1 MGILNEELRPKTF
14 DQVFLIK
21 EDRAKIQA
29 WADSWDN
36 GKPEKRGLILAG
48 PPGLGKT
55 SIAYALSNSKGWDII
70 EINGSEGRTEDFIKR
85 TIGMFSL
92 YKDLT
97 WDDAEGSRKKAG
109 LIDEADNIYERST
122 KGGTGESG
130 GYKAIV
136 DILKNTSI
144 PIIITMNDFANFRY
158 RKGTNAATIIN
169 LCEVVEIKKIFSR
182 KGGTEYRNIVTT
194 LSSRII
200 ETSGKL
206 GLKPQKVTLEKIIEG
221 DLPDIRAS
229 INDAEAYVF
238 SQSDS
243 LISAGN
249 RDEQSIIWDTLSGIF
264 HRDSYSDNVTLID
277 NSDSDSGQI
286 LLWISQNVFSQA
298 KNLESALDAFDY
310 VSVIDQMD
318 WFAHRHN
325 YYRMLVYVK
334 DLEALFATRF
344 KGKTGVFIPFKFS
357 NYLSQMSKTKKSRGA
372 RNQVAQDL
380 SKILHIS
387 REEAY
392 EMRGVL
398 KVMSRLRKGFQGEL
412 VNYVNTEIEKHN
424 SMFVSGGNFKEIEP
438 LDLNDLEMFID

>member
-1 MGILNEELRPKTF
+1 MGILNEELRPRTF

-21 EDRAKIQA
+21 EDRTKIQA
-29 WADSWDN
+29 WADSWDS

-97 WDDAEGSRKKAG
+97 WDEEGSRKKAG

-130 GYKAIV
+130 GYRAIV

-158 RKGTNAATIIN
+158 RKGSNAATIIN

-194 LSSRII
+194 LTTRILEVSSR
-200 ETSGKL
+200 L
-206 GLKPQKVTLEKIIEG
+206 GLKPQRVTLEKIIEG

-229 INDAEAYVF
+229 INDAEAYVL
-238 SQSDS
+238 SQSES

-264 HRDSYSDNVTLID
+264 HRDNYSDNVSLID
-277 NSDSDSGQI
+277 SSDSDSGQI
-286 LLWISQNVFSQA
+286 LLWMSQNVFSQA

-310 VSVIDQMD
+310 ISVIDQMN
-318 WFAHRHN
+318 WFAHRYN

-357 NYLSQMSKTKKSRGA
+357 NYLSQMSKTKKSRGS
-372 RNQVAQDL
+372 RNLVAEDL
-380 SKILHIS
+380 SKILHMS
-387 REEAY
+387 KEEAY

-398 KVMSRLRKGFQGEL
+398 KVMSRLRKGFTVEL
-412 VNYVNTEIEKHN
+412 LNYINNEADKHN
-424 SMFVSGGNFKEIEP
+424 SRFVSGGSFKAIET

>member
-21 EDRAKIQA
+21 EDRTKIQA
-29 WADSWDN
+29 WADSWDI

-97 WDDAEGSRKKAG
+97 WDEEGSRKKAG

-130 GYKAIV
+130 GYRAIV

-158 RKGTNAATIIN
+158 RKGSNAATIIN

-194 LSSRII
+194 LTTRILEVSSR
-200 ETSGKL
+200 L
-206 GLKPQKVTLEKIIEG
+206 GLRPQRVTLEKIIEG

-229 INDAEAYVF
+229 INDAEAYVL
-238 SQSDS
+238 SQSES

-264 HRDSYSDNVTLID
+264 HRDNYSDNVSLID
-277 NSDSDSGQI
+277 SSDSDSGQI

-310 VSVIDQMD
+310 ISVVDQMN
-318 WFAHRHN
+318 WFAHRYN

-357 NYLSQMSKTKKSRGA
+357 NYLSQMSKTKKSRGS
-372 RNQVAQDL
+372 RNLVAEDL
-380 SKILHIS
+380 SKILHMS
-387 REEAY
+387 KEEAY

-398 KVMSRLRKGFQGEL
+398 KVMSKLRKGFTVEL
-412 VNYVNTEIEKHN
+412 LNYVNTEADKHN
-424 SMFVSGGNFKEIEP
+424 SRFVSGGSFKAIET

>member
-1 MGILNEELRPKTF
+1 MGILNEELRPRTF

-21 EDRAKIQA
+21 EDRTKIQA
-29 WADSWDN
+29 WADSWDS

-97 WDDAEGSRKKAG
+97 WDEEGSRKKAG

-130 GYKAIV
+130 GYRAIV

-158 RKGTNAATIIN
+158 RKGSNAATIIN

-194 LSSRII
+194 LTNRILEVSSR
-200 ETSGKL
+200 L
-206 GLKPQKVTLEKIIEG
+206 GLKPQRVTLEKIIEG

-229 INDAEAYVF
+229 INDAEAYVL
-238 SQSDS
+238 SQSES

-264 HRDSYSDNVTLID
+264 HRDNYSDNVSLID
-277 NSDSDSGQI
+277 SSDSDSGQI
-286 LLWISQNVFSQA
+286 LLWVSQNVFSQA

-310 VSVIDQMD
+310 ISVIDQMN
-318 WFAHRHN
+318 WFAHRYN

-357 NYLSQMSKTKKSRGA
+357 NYLSQMSKTKKSRGS
-372 RNQVAQDL
+372 RNLVAEDL
-380 SKILHIS
+380 SKILHMS
-387 REEAY
+387 KEEAY

-398 KVMSRLRKGFQGEL
+398 KVMSRLRKGFTVEL
-412 VNYVNTEIEKHN
+412 LNYINNEADKHN
-424 SMFVSGGNFKEIEP
+424 SRFVSGGSFKAIET

>member
-1 MGILNEELRPKTF
+1 MGILNEELRPRTF

-21 EDRAKIQA
+21 EDRTKIQA
-29 WADSWDN
+29 WADSWDS

-48 PPGLGKT
+48 APGLGKT

-97 WDDAEGSRKKAG
+97 WDEEGSRKKAG

-130 GYKAIV
+130 GYRAIV

-158 RKGTNAATIIN
+158 RKGSNAATIIN

-194 LSSRII
+194 LTTRILEVSSR
-200 ETSGKL
+200 L
-206 GLKPQKVTLEKIIEG
+206 GLKPQRVTLEKIIEG

-229 INDAEAYVF
+229 INDAEAYVL
-238 SQSDS
+238 SQSES

-264 HRDSYSDNVTLID
+264 HRDNYSDNVSLID
-277 NSDSDSGQI
+277 SSDSDSGQI
-286 LLWISQNVFSQA
+286 LLWMSQNVFSQA

-310 VSVIDQMD
+310 ISVVDQMN
-318 WFAHRHN
+318 WFAHRYN

-357 NYLSQMSKTKKSRGA
+357 NYLSQMSKTKKSRGS
-372 RNQVAQDL
+372 RNLVAEDL
-380 SKILHIS
+380 SKILHMS
-387 REEAY
+387 KEEAY

-398 KVMSRLRKGFQGEL
+398 KVMSKLRKGFTVEL
-412 VNYVNTEIEKHN
+412 LNYVNTEADKHN
-424 SMFVSGGNFKEIEP
+424 SRFVSGGSFKAIET

>member
-21 EDRAKIQA
+21 EDRTKIQA
-29 WADSWDN
+29 WADSWDI

-48 PPGLGKT
+48 APGLGKT

-97 WDDAEGSRKKAG
+97 WDEEGSRKKAG

-130 GYKAIV
+130 GYRAIV

-158 RKGTNAATIIN
+158 RKGSNAATIIN

-182 KGGTEYRNIVTT
+182 KGGAEYRNIVTT
-194 LSSRII
+194 LTTRILEVSSR
-200 ETSGKL
+200 L
-206 GLKPQKVTLEKIIEG
+206 GLKPQRVTLEKIIEG

-229 INDAEAYVF
+229 INDAEAYVL
-238 SQSDS
+238 SQSES

-264 HRDSYSDNVTLID
+264 HRDNYSDNVSLID
-277 NSDSDSGQI
+277 SSDSDSGQI

-310 VSVIDQMD
+310 ISVIDQMN
-318 WFAHRHN
+318 WFAHRYN

-357 NYLSQMSKTKKSRGA
+357 NYLSQMSKTKKSRGS
-372 RNQVAQDL
+372 RNLVAEDL
-380 SKILHIS
+380 SKILHMS
-387 REEAY
+387 KEEAY

-398 KVMSRLRKGFQGEL
+398 KVMSRLRKGFTVEL
-412 VNYVNTEIEKHN
+412 LNYINNEADKHN
-424 SMFVSGGNFKEIEP
+424 SRFVSGGSFKAIET

>member
-1 MGILNEELRPKTF
+1 MGILNEELRPRTF

-21 EDRAKIQA
+21 EDRTKIQA
-29 WADSWDN
+29 WADSWDS

-97 WDDAEGSRKKAG
+97 WDEEGSRKKAG

-130 GYKAIV
+130 GYRAIV

-158 RKGTNAATIIN
+158 RKGSNAATIIN

-194 LSSRII
+194 LTTRILEVSSR
-200 ETSGKL
+200 L
-206 GLKPQKVTLEKIIEG
+206 GLRPQRVTLEKIIEG

-229 INDAEAYVF
+229 INDAEAYVL
-238 SQSDS
+238 SQSES

-264 HRDSYSDNVTLID
+264 HRDNYSDNVSLID
-277 NSDSDSGQI
+277 SSDSDSGQI
-286 LLWISQNVFSQA
+286 LLWMSQNVFSQA

-310 VSVIDQMD
+310 ISVIDQMN
-318 WFAHRHN
+318 WFAHRYN

-357 NYLSQMSKTKKSRGA
+357 NYLSQMSKTKKSRGS
-372 RNQVAQDL
+372 RNLVAEDL
-380 SKILHIS
+380 SKILHMS
-387 REEAY
+387 KEEAY

-398 KVMSRLRKGFQGEL
+398 KVMSKLRKGFTVEL
-412 VNYVNTEIEKHN
+412 LNYVNTEADKHN
-424 SMFVSGGNFKEIEP
+424 SRFVSGGSFKAIET

>member
-21 EDRAKIQA
+21 EDRTKIQA
-29 WADSWDN
+29 WADSWDS

-97 WDDAEGSRKKAG
+97 WDEEGSRKKAG

-130 GYKAIV
+130 GYRAIV

-158 RKGTNAATIIN
+158 RKGSNAATIIN

-194 LSSRII
+194 LTTRILEVSSR
-200 ETSGKL
+200 L
-206 GLKPQKVTLEKIIEG
+206 GLKPQRVTLEKIIEG

-229 INDAEAYVF
+229 INDAEAYVL
-238 SQSDS
+238 SQSES

-264 HRDSYSDNVTLID
+264 HRDNYSDNVSLID
-277 NSDSDSGQI
+277 SSDSDSGQI

-310 VSVIDQMD
+310 ISVIDQMN
-318 WFAHRHN
+318 WFAHRYN

-357 NYLSQMSKTKKSRGA
+357 NYLSQMSKTKKSRGS
-372 RNQVAQDL
+372 RNLVAEDL
-380 SKILHIS
+380 SKILHMS
-387 REEAY
+387 KEEAY

-398 KVMSRLRKGFQGEL
+398 KVMSRLRKGFTVEL
-412 VNYVNTEIEKHN
+412 LNYINNEADKHN
-424 SMFVSGGNFKEIEP
+424 SRFVSGGSFKAIET

>member
-1 MGILNEELRPKTF
+1 MGILNEELRPRTF

-21 EDRAKIQA
+21 EDRTKIQA
-29 WADSWDN
+29 WADSWDS

-97 WDDAEGSRKKAG
+97 WDEEGSRKKAG

-130 GYKAIV
+130 GYRAIV

-158 RKGTNAATIIN
+158 RKGSNAATIIN

-194 LSSRII
+194 LTTRILEVSSR
-200 ETSGKL
+200 L
-206 GLKPQKVTLEKIIEG
+206 GLKPQRVTLEKIIEG

-229 INDAEAYVF
+229 INDAEAYVL
-238 SQSDS
+238 SQSES

-264 HRDSYSDNVTLID
+264 HRDNYSDNVSLID
-277 NSDSDSGQI
+277 SSDSDSGQI

-310 VSVIDQMD
+310 ISVIDQMN
-318 WFAHRHN
+318 WFAHRYN

-357 NYLSQMSKTKKSRGA
+357 NYLSQMSKTKKSRGS
-372 RNQVAQDL
+372 RNLVAEDL
-380 SKILHIS
+380 SKILHMS
-387 REEAY
+387 KEEAY

-398 KVMSRLRKGFQGEL
+398 KVMSRLRKGFTVEL
-412 VNYVNTEIEKHN
+412 LNYINNEADKHN
-424 SMFVSGGNFKEIEP
+424 SRFVSGGSFKAIET

>member
-21 EDRAKIQA
+21 EDRTKIQA
-29 WADSWDN
+29 WADSWDS
-36 GKPEKRGLILAG
+36 GRPEKRGLILAG

-97 WDDAEGSRKKAG
+97 WDEEGSRKKAG

-130 GYKAIV
+130 GYRAIV

-158 RKGTNAATIIN
+158 RKGSNAATIIN

-194 LSSRII
+194 LTTRILEVSSR
-200 ETSGKL
+200 L
-206 GLKPQKVTLEKIIEG
+206 GLKPQRVTLEKIIEG

-229 INDAEAYVF
+229 INDAEAYVL
-238 SQSDS
+238 SQSES

-264 HRDSYSDNVTLID
+264 HRDNYSDNVSLID
-277 NSDSDSGQI
+277 SSDSDSGQI

-310 VSVIDQMD
+310 ISVIDQMN
-318 WFAHRHN
+318 WFAHRYN

-357 NYLSQMSKTKKSRGA
+357 NYLSQMSKTKKSRGS
-372 RNQVAQDL
+372 RNLVAEDL
-380 SKILHIS
+380 SKILHMS
-387 REEAY
+387 KEEAY

-398 KVMSRLRKGFQGEL
+398 KVMSRLRKGFTVEL
-412 VNYVNTEIEKHN
+412 LNYINNEADKHN
-424 SMFVSGGNFKEIEP
+424 SRFVSGGSFKAIET

>member
-21 EDRAKIQA
+21 EDRTKIQA
-29 WADSWDN
+29 WADSWDI

-48 PPGLGKT
+48 APGLGKT

-97 WDDAEGSRKKAG
+97 WDEEGSRKKAG

-130 GYKAIV
+130 GYRAIV

-158 RKGTNAATIIN
+158 RKGSNAATIIN

-194 LSSRII
+194 LTTRIVEVSSR
-200 ETSGKL
+200 L
-206 GLKPQKVTLEKIIEG
+206 GLKPQRVTLEKIIEG

-229 INDAEAYVF
+229 INDAEAYVL
-238 SQSDS
+238 SQSES

-264 HRDSYSDNVTLID
+264 HRDNYSDNVSLID
-277 NSDSDSGQI
+277 SSDSDSGQI

-310 VSVIDQMD
+310 ISVVDQMN
-318 WFAHRHN
+318 WFAHRYN

-357 NYLSQMSKTKKSRGA
+357 NYLSQMSKTKKSRGS
-372 RNQVAQDL
+372 RNLVAEDL
-380 SKILHIS
+380 SKILHMS
-387 REEAY
+387 KEEAY

-398 KVMSRLRKGFQGEL
+398 KVMSKLRKGFTVEL
-412 VNYVNTEIEKHN
+412 LNYVNTEADKHN
-424 SMFVSGGNFKEIEP
+424 SRFVSGGSFKAIET

>member
-21 EDRAKIQA
+21 EDRTKIQA
-29 WADSWDN
+29 WADSWDI

-48 PPGLGKT
+48 APGLGKT

-97 WDDAEGSRKKAG
+97 WDEEGSRKKAG

-130 GYKAIV
+130 GYRAIV

-158 RKGTNAATIIN
+158 RKGSNAATIIN

-194 LSSRII
+194 LTNRILEVSSR
-200 ETSGKL
+200 L
-206 GLKPQKVTLEKIIEG
+206 GLKPQRVTLEKIIEG

-229 INDAEAYVF
+229 INDAEAYVL
-238 SQSDS
+238 SQSES

-264 HRDSYSDNVTLID
+264 HRDNYSDNVSLID
-277 NSDSDSGQI
+277 SSDSDSGQI
-286 LLWISQNVFSQA
+286 LLWVSQNVFSQA

-310 VSVIDQMD
+310 ISVIDQMN
-318 WFAHRHN
+318 WFAHRYN

-357 NYLSQMSKTKKSRGA
+357 NYLSQMSKTKKSRGS
-372 RNQVAQDL
+372 RNLVAEDL
-380 SKILHIS
+380 SKILHMS
-387 REEAY
+387 KEEAY

-398 KVMSRLRKGFQGEL
+398 KVMSRLRKGFTVEL
-412 VNYVNTEIEKHN
+412 LNYINNEADKHN
-424 SMFVSGGNFKEIEP
+424 SRFVSGGSFKAIET

>member
-21 EDRAKIQA
+21 EDRTKIQA
-29 WADSWDN
+29 WADSWDS

-97 WDDAEGSRKKAG
+97 WDEEGSRKKAG

-130 GYKAIV
+130 GYRAIV

-158 RKGTNAATIIN
+158 RKGSNAATIIN

-182 KGGTEYRNIVTT
+182 KGGTEYRNIVTALT
-194 LSSRII
+194 TRIVEVSSR
-200 ETSGKL
+200 L
-206 GLKPQKVTLEKIIEG
+206 GLKPQRVTLEKIIEG

-229 INDAEAYVF
+229 INDAEAYVL
-238 SQSDS
+238 SQSES

-264 HRDSYSDNVTLID
+264 HRDNYSDNVSLID
-277 NSDSDSGQI
+277 SSDSDSGQI

-310 VSVIDQMD
+310 ISVIDQMN
-318 WFAHRHN
+318 WFAHRYN

-357 NYLSQMSKTKKSRGA
+357 NYLSQMSKTKKSRGS
-372 RNQVAQDL
+372 RNLVAEDL
-380 SKILHIS
+380 SKILHMS
-387 REEAY
+387 KEEAY

-398 KVMSRLRKGFQGEL
+398 KVMSRLRKGFTVEL
-412 VNYVNTEIEKHN
+412 LNYINNEADKHN
-424 SMFVSGGNFKEIEP
+424 SRFVSGGSFKAIET

>member
-1 MGILNEELRPKTF
+1 MGILNEELRPRTF

-21 EDRAKIQA
+21 EDRTKIQA
-29 WADSWDN
+29 WADSWDS
-36 GKPEKRGLILAG
+36 GRPEKRGLILAG

-97 WDDAEGSRKKAG
+97 WDEEGSRKKAG

-130 GYKAIV
+130 GYRAIV

-158 RKGTNAATIIN
+158 RKGSNAATIIN

-194 LSSRII
+194 LTTRILEVSSR
-200 ETSGKL
+200 L
-206 GLKPQKVTLEKIIEG
+206 GLRPQRVTLEKIIEG

-229 INDAEAYVF
+229 INDAEAYVL
-238 SQSDS
+238 SQSES

-264 HRDSYSDNVTLID
+264 HRDNYSDNVSLID
-277 NSDSDSGQI
+277 SSDSDSGQI

-310 VSVIDQMD
+310 ISVIDQMN
-318 WFAHRHN
+318 WFAHRYN

-357 NYLSQMSKTKKSRGA
+357 NYLSQMSKTKKSRGS
-372 RNQVAQDL
+372 RNLVAEDL
-380 SKILHIS
+380 SKILHMS
-387 REEAY
+387 KEEAY

-398 KVMSRLRKGFQGEL
+398 KVMSKLRKGFTVEL
-412 VNYVNTEIEKHN
+412 LNYVNTEADKHN
-424 SMFVSGGNFKEIEP
+424 SRFVSGGSFKAIET

>member
-1 MGILNEELRPKTF
+1 MGILNEELRPRTF

-21 EDRAKIQA
+21 EDRTKIQA
-29 WADSWDN
+29 WADSWDS

-97 WDDAEGSRKKAG
+97 WDEEGSRKKAG

-130 GYKAIV
+130 GYRAIV

-158 RKGTNAATIIN
+158 RKGSNAATIIN

-182 KGGTEYRNIVTT
+182 KGGTEYRNIVTALT
-194 LSSRII
+194 TRIVEVSSR
-200 ETSGKL
+200 L
-206 GLKPQKVTLEKIIEG
+206 GLKPQRVTLEKIIEG

-229 INDAEAYVF
+229 INDAEAYVL
-238 SQSDS
+238 SQSES

-264 HRDSYSDNVTLID
+264 HRDNYSDNVSLID
-277 NSDSDSGQI
+277 SSDSDSGQI

-310 VSVIDQMD
+310 ISVVDQMN
-318 WFAHRHN
+318 WFAHRYN

-344 KGKTGVFIPFKFS
+344 KSKTGVFIPFKFS
-357 NYLSQMSKTKKSRGA
+357 NYLSQMSKTKKSRGS
-372 RNQVAQDL
+372 RNLVAEDL
-380 SKILHIS
+380 SKILHMS
-387 REEAY
+387 KEEAY

-398 KVMSRLRKGFQGEL
+398 KVMSRLRKGFTVEL
-412 VNYVNTEIEKHN
+412 LNYVNTEADKHN
-424 SMFVSGGNFKEIEP
+424 SRFVSGGSFKAIET

>member
-21 EDRAKIQA
+21 EDRTKIQA
-29 WADSWDN
+29 WADSWDI

-48 PPGLGKT
+48 APGLGKT

-97 WDDAEGSRKKAG
+97 WDEEGSRKKAG

-130 GYKAIV
+130 GYRAIV

-158 RKGTNAATIIN
+158 RKGSNAATIIN

-194 LSSRII
+194 LTTKIVEVSSR
-200 ETSGKL
+200 L
-206 GLKPQKVTLEKIIEG
+206 GLKPQRVTLEKIIEG

-229 INDAEAYVF
+229 INDAEAYVL
-238 SQSDS
+238 SQSES

-264 HRDSYSDNVTLID
+264 HRDNYSDNVSLID
-277 NSDSDSGQI
+277 SSDSDSGQI

-310 VSVIDQMD
+310 ISVVDQMN
-318 WFAHRHN
+318 WFAHRYN

-357 NYLSQMSKTKKSRGA
+357 NYLSQMSKTKKSRGS
-372 RNQVAQDL
+372 RNLVAEDL
-380 SKILHIS
+380 SKILHMS
-387 REEAY
+387 KEEAY

-398 KVMSRLRKGFQGEL
+398 KVMSRLRKGFTVEL
-412 VNYVNTEIEKHN
+412 LNYINNEADKHN
-424 SMFVSGGNFKEIEP
+424 SRFVSGGSFKAIET

>member
-1 MGILNEELRPKTF
+1 MGILNEELRPRTF

-21 EDRAKIQA
+21 EDRTKIQA
-29 WADSWDN
+29 WADSWDS

-97 WDDAEGSRKKAG
+97 WDEEGSRKKAG

-130 GYKAIV
+130 GYRAIV

-158 RKGTNAATIIN
+158 RKGSNAATIIN

-194 LSSRII
+194 LTTRILEVSSR
-200 ETSGKL
+200 L
-206 GLKPQKVTLEKIIEG
+206 GLRPQRVTLEKIIEG

-229 INDAEAYVF
+229 INDAEAYVL
-238 SQSDS
+238 SQSES

-264 HRDSYSDNVTLID
+264 HRDNYSDNVSLID
-277 NSDSDSGQI
+277 SSDSDSGQI

-310 VSVIDQMD
+310 ISVVDQMN
-318 WFAHRHN
+318 WFAHRYN

-357 NYLSQMSKTKKSRGA
+357 NYLSQMSKTKKSRGS
-372 RNQVAQDL
+372 RNLVAEDL
-380 SKILHIS
+380 SKILHMS
-387 REEAY
+387 KEEAY

-398 KVMSRLRKGFQGEL
+398 KVMSKLRKGFTVEL
-412 VNYVNTEIEKHN
+412 LNYVNTEADKHN
-424 SMFVSGGNFKEIEP
+424 SRFVSGGSFKAIET

>member
-1 MGILNEELRPKTF
+1 MGILNEELRPRTF

-21 EDRAKIQA
+21 EDRTKIQA
-29 WADSWDN
+29 WADSWDS

-97 WDDAEGSRKKAG
+97 WDEEGSRKKAG

-130 GYKAIV
+130 GYRAIV

-158 RKGTNAATIIN
+158 RKGSNAATIIN

-194 LSSRII
+194 LTTRILEVSSR
-200 ETSGKL
+200 L
-206 GLKPQKVTLEKIIEG
+206 GLRPQRVTLEKIIEG

-229 INDAEAYVF
+229 INDAEAYVL
-238 SQSDS
+238 SQSES

-264 HRDSYSDNVTLID
+264 HRDNYSDNVSLID
-277 NSDSDSGQI
+277 SSDSDSGQI

-310 VSVIDQMD
+310 ISVVDQMN
-318 WFAHRHN
+318 WFAHRYN

-357 NYLSQMSKTKKSRGA
+357 NYLSQMSKTKKSRGS
-372 RNQVAQDL
+372 RNLVAEDL
-380 SKILHIS
+380 SKILHMS
-387 REEAY
+387 KEEAY

-398 KVMSRLRKGFQGEL
+398 KVMSRLRKGFTVEL
-412 VNYVNTEIEKHN
+412 LNYINNEADKHN
-424 SMFVSGGNFKEIEP
+424 SRFVSGGSFKAIET

>member
-21 EDRAKIQA
+21 EDRTKIQA
-29 WADSWDN
+29 WADSWDS

-97 WDDAEGSRKKAG
+97 WDEEGSRKKAG

-130 GYKAIV
+130 GYRAIV

-158 RKGTNAATIIN
+158 RKGSNAATIIN

-194 LSSRII
+194 LTTRILEVSSR
-200 ETSGKL
+200 L
-206 GLKPQKVTLEKIIEG
+206 GLRPQRVTLEKIIEG

-229 INDAEAYVF
+229 INDAEAYVL
-238 SQSDS
+238 SQSES

-264 HRDSYSDNVTLID
+264 HRDNYSDNVSLID
-277 NSDSDSGQI
+277 SSDSDSGQI

-310 VSVIDQMD
+310 ISVVDQMN
-318 WFAHRHN
+318 WFAHRYN

-357 NYLSQMSKTKKSRGA
+357 NYLSQMSKTKKSRGS
-372 RNQVAQDL
+372 RNLVAEDL
-380 SKILHIS
+380 SKILHMS
-387 REEAY
+387 KEEAY

-398 KVMSRLRKGFQGEL
+398 KVMSKLRKGFTVEL
-412 VNYVNTEIEKHN
+412 LNYVNTEADKHN
-424 SMFVSGGNFKEIEP
+424 SRFVSGGSFKAIET

>member
-1 MGILNEELRPKTF
+1 MGILNEELRPRTF

-21 EDRAKIQA
+21 EDRTKIQA
-29 WADSWDN
+29 WADSWDS

-97 WDDAEGSRKKAG
+97 WDEEGSRKKAG

-130 GYKAIV
+130 GYRAIV

-158 RKGTNAATIIN
+158 RKGSNAATIIN

-194 LSSRII
+194 LTTKIVEVSSR
-200 ETSGKL
+200 L
-206 GLKPQKVTLEKIIEG
+206 GLKPQRVTLEKIIEG

-229 INDAEAYVF
+229 INDAEAYVL
-238 SQSDS
+238 SQSES

-264 HRDSYSDNVTLID
+264 HRDNYSDNVSLID
-277 NSDSDSGQI
+277 SSDSDSGQI

-310 VSVIDQMD
+310 ISVVDQMN
-318 WFAHRHN
+318 WFAHRYN

-357 NYLSQMSKTKKSRGA
+357 NYLSQMSKTKKSRGS
-372 RNQVAQDL
+372 RNLVAEDL
-380 SKILHIS
+380 SKILHMS
-387 REEAY
+387 KEEAY

-398 KVMSRLRKGFQGEL
+398 KVMSRLRKGFTVEL
-412 VNYVNTEIEKHN
+412 LNYINNEADKHN
-424 SMFVSGGNFKEIEP
+424 SRFVSGGSFKAIET

>member
-1 MGILNEELRPKTF
+1 MGILNEELRPRTF

-21 EDRAKIQA
+21 EDRTKIQA
-29 WADSWDN
+29 WADSWDS

-97 WDDAEGSRKKAG
+97 WDEEGSRKKAG

-130 GYKAIV
+130 GYRAIV

-158 RKGTNAATIIN
+158 RKGSNAATIIN

-194 LSSRII
+194 LTTRIVEVSSR
-200 ETSGKL
+200 L
-206 GLKPQKVTLEKIIEG
+206 GLKPQRVTLEKIIEG

-229 INDAEAYVF
+229 INDAEAYVL
-238 SQSDS
+238 SQSES

-264 HRDSYSDNVTLID
+264 HRDNYSDNVSLID
-277 NSDSDSGQI
+277 SSDSDSGQI

-310 VSVIDQMD
+310 ISVIDQMN
-318 WFAHRHN
+318 WFAHRYN

-357 NYLSQMSKTKKSRGA
+357 NYLSQMSKTKKSRGS
-372 RNQVAQDL
+372 RNLVAEDL
-380 SKILHIS
+380 SKILHMS
-387 REEAY
+387 KEEAY

-398 KVMSRLRKGFQGEL
+398 KVMSRLRKGFTVEL
-412 VNYVNTEIEKHN
+412 LNYINNEADKHN
-424 SMFVSGGNFKEIEP
+424 SRFVSGGSFKAIET

>member
-1 MGILNEELRPKTF
+1 MGILNEELRPRTF

-21 EDRAKIQA
+21 EDRTKIQA
-29 WADSWDN
+29 WADSWDS

-97 WDDAEGSRKKAG
+97 WDEEGSRKKAG

-130 GYKAIV
+130 GYRAIV

-158 RKGTNAATIIN
+158 RKGSNAATIIN

-194 LSSRII
+194 LTTKIVEVSSR
-200 ETSGKL
+200 L
-206 GLKPQKVTLEKIIEG
+206 GLKPQRVTLEKIIEG

-229 INDAEAYVF
+229 INDAEAYVL
-238 SQSDS
+238 SQSES

-264 HRDSYSDNVTLID
+264 HRDNYSDNVSLID
-277 NSDSDSGQI
+277 SSDSDSGQI

-310 VSVIDQMD
+310 ISVVDQMN
-318 WFAHRHN
+318 WFAHRYN

-357 NYLSQMSKTKKSRGA
+357 NYLSQMSKTKKSRGS
-372 RNQVAQDL
+372 RNLVAEDL
-380 SKILHIS
+380 SKILHMS
-387 REEAY
+387 KEEAY

-398 KVMSRLRKGFQGEL
+398 KVMSKLRKGFTVEL
-412 VNYVNTEIEKHN
+412 LNYVNTEADKHN
-424 SMFVSGGNFKEIEP
+424 SRFVSGGSFKAIET

>member
-21 EDRAKIQA
+21 EDRTKIQA
-29 WADSWDN
+29 WADSWDS

-97 WDDAEGSRKKAG
+97 WDEEGSRKKAG

-130 GYKAIV
+130 GYRAIV

-158 RKGTNAATIIN
+158 RKGSNAATIIN

-194 LSSRII
+194 LTTRILEVSSR
-200 ETSGKL
+200 L
-206 GLKPQKVTLEKIIEG
+206 GLRPQRVTLEKIIEG

-229 INDAEAYVF
+229 INDAEAYVL
-238 SQSDS
+238 SQSES

-264 HRDSYSDNVTLID
+264 HRDNYSDNVSLID
-277 NSDSDSGQI
+277 SSDSDSGQI

-310 VSVIDQMD
+310 ISVIDQMN
-318 WFAHRHN
+318 WFAHRYN

-357 NYLSQMSKTKKSRGA
+357 NYLSQMSKTKKSRGS
-372 RNQVAQDL
+372 RNLVAEDL
-380 SKILHIS
+380 SKILHMS
-387 REEAY
+387 KEEAY

-398 KVMSRLRKGFQGEL
+398 KVMSRLRKGFTVEL
-412 VNYVNTEIEKHN
+412 LNYINNEADKHN
-424 SMFVSGGNFKEIEP
+424 SRFVSGGSFKAIET

>member
-1 MGILNEELRPKTF
+1 MGILNEELRPRTF

-21 EDRAKIQA
+21 EDRTKIQA
-29 WADSWDN
+29 WADSWDS

-97 WDDAEGSRKKAG
+97 WDEEGSRKKAG

-130 GYKAIV
+130 GYRAIV

-158 RKGTNAATIIN
+158 RKGSNAATIIN

-194 LSSRII
+194 LTTRILEVSSR
-200 ETSGKL
+200 L
-206 GLKPQKVTLEKIIEG
+206 GLRPQRVTLEKIIEG

-229 INDAEAYVF
+229 INDAEAYVL
-238 SQSDS
+238 SQSES

-264 HRDSYSDNVTLID
+264 HRDNYSDNVSLID
-277 NSDSDSGQI
+277 SSDSDSGQI

-310 VSVIDQMD
+310 ISVIDQMN
-318 WFAHRHN
+318 WFAHRYN

-357 NYLSQMSKTKKSRGA
+357 NYLSQMSKTKKSRGS
-372 RNQVAQDL
+372 RNLVAEDL
-380 SKILHIS
+380 SKILHMS
-387 REEAY
+387 KEEAY

-398 KVMSRLRKGFQGEL
+398 KVMSRLRKGFTVEL
-412 VNYVNTEIEKHN
+412 LNYINNEADKHN
-424 SMFVSGGNFKEIEP
+424 SRFVSGGSFKAIET

>member
-1 MGILNEELRPKTF
+1 MGILNEELRPRTF

-21 EDRAKIQA
+21 EDRTKIQA
-29 WADSWDN
+29 WADSWDS

-97 WDDAEGSRKKAG
+97 WDEEGSRKKAG

-130 GYKAIV
+130 GYRAIV

-158 RKGTNAATIIN
+158 RKGSNAATIIN

-182 KGGTEYRNIVTT
+182 KGGAEYRNIVTT
-194 LSSRII
+194 LTTRILEVSSR
-200 ETSGKL
+200 L
-206 GLKPQKVTLEKIIEG
+206 GLKPQRVTLEKIIEG

-229 INDAEAYVF
+229 INDAEAYVL
-238 SQSDS
+238 SQSES

-264 HRDSYSDNVTLID
+264 HRDNYSDNVSLID
-277 NSDSDSGQI
+277 SSDSDSGQI
-286 LLWISQNVFSQA
+286 LLWMSQNVFSQA

-310 VSVIDQMD
+310 ISVIDQMN
-318 WFAHRHN
+318 WFAHRYN

-357 NYLSQMSKTKKSRGA
+357 NYLSQMSKTKKSRGS
-372 RNQVAQDL
+372 RNLVAEDL
-380 SKILHIS
+380 SKILHMS
-387 REEAY
+387 KEEAY

-398 KVMSRLRKGFQGEL
+398 KVMSRLRKGFTVEL
-412 VNYVNTEIEKHN
+412 LNYINNEADKHN
-424 SMFVSGGNFKEIEP
+424 SRFVSGGSFKAIET

>member
-1 MGILNEELRPKTF
+1 MGILNEELRPRTF

-21 EDRAKIQA
+21 EDRTKIQA
-29 WADSWDN
+29 WADSWDS

-97 WDDAEGSRKKAG
+97 WDEEGSRKKAG

-130 GYKAIV
+130 GYRAIV

-158 RKGTNAATIIN
+158 RKGSNAATIIN

-194 LSSRII
+194 LTTRILEVSSR
-200 ETSGKL
+200 L
-206 GLKPQKVTLEKIIEG
+206 GLRPQRVTLEKIIEG

-229 INDAEAYVF
+229 INDAEAYVL
-238 SQSDS
+238 SQSES

-264 HRDSYSDNVTLID
+264 HRDNYSDNVSLID
-277 NSDSDSGQI
+277 SSDSDSGQI
-286 LLWISQNVFSQA
+286 LLWMSQNVFSQA

-310 VSVIDQMD
+310 ISVIDQMN
-318 WFAHRHN
+318 WFAHRYN

-357 NYLSQMSKTKKSRGA
+357 NYLSQMSKTKKSRGS
-372 RNQVAQDL
+372 RNLVAEDL
-380 SKILHIS
+380 SKILHMS
-387 REEAY
+387 KEEAY

-398 KVMSRLRKGFQGEL
+398 KVMSRLRKGFTVEL
-412 VNYVNTEIEKHN
+412 LNYINNEADKHN
-424 SMFVSGGNFKEIEP
+424 SRFVSGGSFKAIET

>member
-21 EDRAKIQA
+21 EDRTKIQA
-29 WADSWDN
+29 WADSWDS

-97 WDDAEGSRKKAG
+97 WDEEGSRKKAG

-130 GYKAIV
+130 GYRAIV

-158 RKGTNAATIIN
+158 RKGSNAATIIN

-194 LSSRII
+194 LTTKIVEVSSR
-200 ETSGKL
+200 L
-206 GLKPQKVTLEKIIEG
+206 GLKPQRVTLEKIIEG

-229 INDAEAYVF
+229 INDAEAYVL
-238 SQSDS
+238 SQSES

-264 HRDSYSDNVTLID
+264 HRDNYSDNVSLID
-277 NSDSDSGQI
+277 SSDSDSGQI

-310 VSVIDQMD
+310 ISVIDQMN
-318 WFAHRHN
+318 WFAHRYN

-357 NYLSQMSKTKKSRGA
+357 NYLSQMSKTKKSRGS
-372 RNQVAQDL
+372 RNLVAEDL
-380 SKILHIS
+380 SKILHMS
-387 REEAY
+387 KEEAY

-398 KVMSRLRKGFQGEL
+398 KVMSKLRKGFTVEL
-412 VNYVNTEIEKHN
+412 LNYVNTEADKHN
-424 SMFVSGGNFKEIEP
+424 SRFVSGGSFKAIET

>member
-1 MGILNEELRPKTF
+1 MGILNEELRPRTF

-21 EDRAKIQA
+21 EDRTKIQA
-29 WADSWDN
+29 WADSWDS

-97 WDDAEGSRKKAG
+97 WDEEGSRKKAG

-130 GYKAIV
+130 GYRAIV

-158 RKGTNAATIIN
+158 RKGSNAATIIN

-194 LSSRII
+194 LTTRILEVSS
-200 ETSGKL
+200 SL
-206 GLKPQKVTLEKIIEG
+206 GLRPQRVTLEKIIEG

-229 INDAEAYVF
+229 INDAEAYVL
-238 SQSDS
+238 SQSES

-264 HRDSYSDNVTLID
+264 HRDNYSDNVSLID
-277 NSDSDSGQI
+277 SSDSDSGQI

-310 VSVIDQMD
+310 ISVVDQMN
-318 WFAHRHN
+318 WFAHRYN

-357 NYLSQMSKTKKSRGA
+357 NYLSQMSKTKKSRGS
-372 RNQVAQDL
+372 RNLVAEDL
-380 SKILHIS
+380 SKILHMS
-387 REEAY
+387 KEEAY

-398 KVMSRLRKGFQGEL
+398 KVMSKLRKGFTVEL
-412 VNYVNTEIEKHN
+412 LNYVNTEADKHN
-424 SMFVSGGNFKEIEP
+424 SRFVSGGSFKAIET

>member
-21 EDRAKIQA
+21 EDRTKIQA
-29 WADSWDN
+29 WADSWDI

-48 PPGLGKT
+48 APGLGKT

-97 WDDAEGSRKKAG
+97 WDEEGSRKKAG

-130 GYKAIV
+130 GYRAIV

-158 RKGTNAATIIN
+158 RKGSNAATIIN

-194 LSSRII
+194 LTTRIVEVSSR
-200 ETSGKL
+200 L
-206 GLKPQKVTLEKIIEG
+206 GLKPQRVTLEKIIEG

-229 INDAEAYVF
+229 INDAEAYVL
-238 SQSDS
+238 SQSES

-264 HRDSYSDNVTLID
+264 HRDNYSDNVSLID
-277 NSDSDSGQI
+277 SSDSDSGQI

-310 VSVIDQMD
+310 ISVIDQMN
-318 WFAHRHN
+318 WFAHRYN

-357 NYLSQMSKTKKSRGA
+357 NYLSQMSKTKKSRGS
-372 RNQVAQDL
+372 RNLVAEDL
-380 SKILHIS
+380 SKILHMS
-387 REEAY
+387 KEEAY

-398 KVMSRLRKGFQGEL
+398 KVMSRLRKGFTVEL
-412 VNYVNTEIEKHN
+412 LNYINNEADKHN
-424 SMFVSGGNFKEIEP
+424 SRFVSGGSFKAIET

>member
-1 MGILNEELRPKTF
+1 MGILNEELRPRTF

-21 EDRAKIQA
+21 EDRTKIQA
-29 WADSWDN
+29 WADSWDI

-48 PPGLGKT
+48 APGLGKT

-97 WDDAEGSRKKAG
+97 WDEEGSRKKAG

-130 GYKAIV
+130 GYRAIV

-158 RKGTNAATIIN
+158 RKGSNAATIIN

-194 LSSRII
+194 LTTRIVEVSSR
-200 ETSGKL
+200 L
-206 GLKPQKVTLEKIIEG
+206 GLKPQRVTLEKIIEG

-229 INDAEAYVF
+229 INDAEAYVL
-238 SQSDS
+238 SQSES

-264 HRDSYSDNVTLID
+264 HRDNYSDNVSLID
-277 NSDSDSGQI
+277 SSDSDSGQI
-286 LLWISQNVFSQA
+286 LLWMSQNVFSQA

-310 VSVIDQMD
+310 ISVVDQMN
-318 WFAHRHN
+318 WFAHRYN

-357 NYLSQMSKTKKSRGA
+357 NYLSQMSKTKKSRGS
-372 RNQVAQDL
+372 RNLVAEDL
-380 SKILHIS
+380 SKILHMS
-387 REEAY
+387 KEEAY

-398 KVMSRLRKGFQGEL
+398 KVMSKLRKGFTVEL
-412 VNYVNTEIEKHN
+412 LNYVNTEADKHN
-424 SMFVSGGNFKEIEP
+424 SRFVSGGSFKAIET

>member
-1 MGILNEELRPKTF
+1 MGILNEELRPRTF

-21 EDRAKIQA
+21 EDRTKIQA
-29 WADSWDN
+29 WADSWDS

-97 WDDAEGSRKKAG
+97 WDEEGSRKKAG

-130 GYKAIV
+130 GYRAIV

-158 RKGTNAATIIN
+158 RKGSNAATIIN

-194 LSSRII
+194 LTTRIVEVSSR
-200 ETSGKL
+200 L
-206 GLKPQKVTLEKIIEG
+206 GLKPQRVTLEKIIEG

-229 INDAEAYVF
+229 INDAEAYVL
-238 SQSDS
+238 SQSES

-264 HRDSYSDNVTLID
+264 HRDNYSDNVSLID
-277 NSDSDSGQI
+277 SSDSDSGQI

-310 VSVIDQMD
+310 ISVVDQMN
-318 WFAHRHN
+318 WFAHRYN

-357 NYLSQMSKTKKSRGA
+357 NYLSQMSKTKKSRGS
-372 RNQVAQDL
+372 RNLVAEDL
-380 SKILHIS
+380 SKILHMS
-387 REEAY
+387 KEEAY

-398 KVMSRLRKGFQGEL
+398 KVMSKLRKGFTVEL
-412 VNYVNTEIEKHN
+412 LNYVNTEADKHN
-424 SMFVSGGNFKEIEP
+424 SRFVSGGSFKAIET

>member
-1 MGILNEELRPKTF
+1 MGILNEELRPRTF

-21 EDRAKIQA
+21 EDRTKIQA
-29 WADSWDN
+29 WADSWDS

-97 WDDAEGSRKKAG
+97 WDEEGSRKKAG

-130 GYKAIV
+130 GYRAIV

-158 RKGTNAATIIN
+158 RKGSNAATIIN

-194 LSSRII
+194 LTTRILEVSSR
-200 ETSGKL
+200 L
-206 GLKPQKVTLEKIIEG
+206 GLKPQRVTLEKIIEG

-229 INDAEAYVF
+229 INDAEAYVL
-238 SQSDS
+238 SQSES

-264 HRDSYSDNVTLID
+264 HRDNYSDNVSLID
-277 NSDSDSGQI
+277 SSDSDSGQI

-310 VSVIDQMD
+310 ISVVDQMN
-318 WFAHRHN
+318 WFAHRYN

-357 NYLSQMSKTKKSRGA
+357 NYLSQMSKTKKSRGS
-372 RNQVAQDL
+372 RNLVAEDL
-380 SKILHIS
+380 SKILHMS
-387 REEAY
+387 KEEAY

-398 KVMSRLRKGFQGEL
+398 KVMSRLRKGFTVEL
-412 VNYVNTEIEKHN
+412 LNYVNTEADKHN
-424 SMFVSGGNFKEIEP
+424 SRFVSGGSFKAIET

>member
-1 MGILNEELRPKTF
+1 MGILNEELRPRTF

-21 EDRAKIQA
+21 EDRTKIQA
-29 WADSWDN
+29 WADSWDS

-97 WDDAEGSRKKAG
+97 WDEEGSRKKAG

-130 GYKAIV
+130 GYRAIV

-158 RKGTNAATIIN
+158 RKGSNAATIIN

-182 KGGTEYRNIVTT
+182 KGGAEYRNIVTT
-194 LSSRII
+194 LTTRILEVSSR
-200 ETSGKL
+200 L
-206 GLKPQKVTLEKIIEG
+206 GLRPQRVTLEKIIEG

-229 INDAEAYVF
+229 INDAEAYVL
-238 SQSDS
+238 SQSES

-264 HRDSYSDNVTLID
+264 HRDNYSDNVSLID
-277 NSDSDSGQI
+277 SSDSDSGQI
-286 LLWISQNVFSQA
+286 LLWMSQNVFSQA

-310 VSVIDQMD
+310 ISVIDQMN
-318 WFAHRHN
+318 WFAHRYN

-357 NYLSQMSKTKKSRGA
+357 NYLSQMSKTKKSRGS
-372 RNQVAQDL
+372 RNLVAEDL
-380 SKILHIS
+380 SKILHMS
-387 REEAY
+387 KEEAY

-398 KVMSRLRKGFQGEL
+398 KVMSKLRKGFTVEL
-412 VNYVNTEIEKHN
+412 LNYVNTEADKHN
-424 SMFVSGGNFKEIEP
+424 SRFVSGGSFKAIET

>member
-1 MGILNEELRPKTF
+1 MGILNEELRPRTF

-21 EDRAKIQA
+21 EDRTKIQA
-29 WADSWDN
+29 WADSWDI

-48 PPGLGKT
+48 APGLGKT

-97 WDDAEGSRKKAG
+97 WDEEGSRKKAG

-130 GYKAIV
+130 GYRAIV

-158 RKGTNAATIIN
+158 RKGSNAATIIN

-194 LSSRII
+194 LTTRILEVSSR
-200 ETSGKL
+200 L
-206 GLKPQKVTLEKIIEG
+206 GLGPQRVTLEKIIEG

-229 INDAEAYVF
+229 INDAEAYVL
-238 SQSDS
+238 SQSES

-264 HRDSYSDNVTLID
+264 HRDNYSDNVSLID
-277 NSDSDSGQI
+277 SSDSDSGQI

-310 VSVIDQMD
+310 ISVVDQMN
-318 WFAHRHN
+318 WFAHRYN

-357 NYLSQMSKTKKSRGA
+357 NYLSQMSKTKKSRGS
-372 RNQVAQDL
+372 RNLVAEDL
-380 SKILHIS
+380 SKILHMS
-387 REEAY
+387 KEEAY

-398 KVMSRLRKGFQGEL
+398 KVMSKLRKGFTVEL
-412 VNYVNTEIEKHN
+412 LNYVNTEADKHN
-424 SMFVSGGNFKEIEP
+424 SRFVSGGSFKAIET

>member
-1 MGILNEELRPKTF
+1 MGILNEELRPRTF

-21 EDRAKIQA
+21 EDRTKIQA
-29 WADSWDN
+29 WADSWDS

-97 WDDAEGSRKKAG
+97 WDEEGSRKKAG

-130 GYKAIV
+130 GYRAIV
-136 DILKNTSI
+136 DILKNTSV

-158 RKGTNAATIIN
+158 RKGSNAATIIN

-182 KGGTEYRNIVTT
+182 KGGAEYRNIVTT
-194 LSSRII
+194 LTTRILEVSSR
-200 ETSGKL
+200 L
-206 GLKPQKVTLEKIIEG
+206 GLKPQRVTLEKIIEG

-229 INDAEAYVF
+229 INDAEAYVL
-238 SQSDS
+238 SQSES

-264 HRDSYSDNVTLID
+264 HRDNYSDNVSLID
-277 NSDSDSGQI
+277 SSDSDSGQI
-286 LLWISQNVFSQA
+286 LLWMSQNVFSQA

-310 VSVIDQMD
+310 ISVIDQMN
-318 WFAHRHN
+318 WFAHRYN

-357 NYLSQMSKTKKSRGA
+357 NYLSQMSKTKKSRGS
-372 RNQVAQDL
+372 RNLVAEDL
-380 SKILHIS
+380 SKILHMS
-387 REEAY
+387 KEEAY

-398 KVMSRLRKGFQGEL
+398 KVMSRLRKGFTVEL
-412 VNYVNTEIEKHN
+412 LNYINNEADKHN
-424 SMFVSGGNFKEIEP
+424 SRFVSGGSFKAIET

>member
-1 MGILNEELRPKTF
+1 MGILNEELRPRTF

-21 EDRAKIQA
+21 EDRTKIQA
-29 WADSWDN
+29 WADSWDS

-97 WDDAEGSRKKAG
+97 WDEEGSRKKAG

-130 GYKAIV
+130 GYRAIV

-158 RKGTNAATIIN
+158 RKGSNAATIIN

-194 LSSRII
+194 LTTRILEVSSR
-200 ETSGKL
+200 L
-206 GLKPQKVTLEKIIEG
+206 GLRPQRVTLEKIIEG

-229 INDAEAYVF
+229 INDAEAYVL
-238 SQSDS
+238 SQSES

-264 HRDSYSDNVTLID
+264 HRDNYSDNVSLID
-277 NSDSDSGQI
+277 SSDSDSGQI

-310 VSVIDQMD
+310 ISVIDQMN
-318 WFAHRHN
+318 WFAHRYN

-357 NYLSQMSKTKKSRGA
+357 NYLSQMSKTKKSRGS
-372 RNQVAQDL
+372 RNLVAEDL
-380 SKILHIS
+380 SKILHMS
-387 REEAY
+387 KEEAY

-398 KVMSRLRKGFQGEL
+398 KVMSRLRKGFTVEL
-412 VNYVNTEIEKHN
+412 LNYVNTEADKHN
-424 SMFVSGGNFKEIEP
+424 SRFVSGGSFKAIET